1 MVIREL
7 LQFQMYILH
16 FLKAINKIFYHFIQ
30 TTLYKHVL
38 FFFLLIAIIS
48 LYKSNRSDT
57 MVNVEFKNVCKYY
70 KVGEVSTK
78 ALDKASFTIDEGEL
92 VTIVGPSGSGKSTCL
107 NILGGMD
114 SATSGTVLCNGKEVS
129 KFTEKELINYR
140 KNNIGFVF
148 QFYNLIQN
156 LTVIENLELAASRT
170 NDKKDLDK
178 LLEQVGLLSKKD
190 NFPSQLSGGE
200 QQRVS
205 IARALAKSP
214 NLLLCD
220 EPTGA
225 LDYESSKQVLKLIEE
240 TNKKYNVT
248 TIIITHNEAITP
260 MADKIIKFKNGK
272 VESIKKNK
280 KRASIDDL
288 EW

>member
-1 MVIREL
+1 MFKE
-7 LQFQMYILH
+7 
-16 FLKAINKIFYHFIQ
+16 NKSY
-30 TTLYKHVL
+30 
-38 FFFLLIAIIS
+38 
-48 LYKSNRSDT
+48 
-57 MVNVEFKNVCKYY
+57 VEFKNVCKTYQ
-70 KVGEVSTK
+70 VGEVATK
-78 ALDKASFTIDEGEL
+78 ALDNVSFEIEEGEL

-114 SATSGTVLCNGKEVS
+114 HVTSGTVISNKMKLSSLDDKKLVS
-129 KFTEKELINYR
+129 YR

-170 NDKKDLDK
+170 TIKKDLDK
-178 LLEQVGLLSKKD
+178 LLEQVGLLAKKN

-214 NLLLCD
+214 TLLLCD

-240 TNKKYNVT
+240 TNKTYGVT

-260 MADKIIKFKNGK
+260 FSDKVIKFKSGK
-272 VESIKKNK
+272 VVGIEKNK
-280 KRASIDDL
+280 KRVSIDDL

>member
-1 MVIREL
+1 MA
-7 LQFQMYILH
+7 Y
-16 FLKAINKIFYHFIQ
+16 
-30 TTLYKHVL
+30 
-38 FFFLLIAIIS
+38 
-48 LYKSNRSDT
+48 
-57 MVNVEFKNVCKYY
+57 VEFKNVSKLYQ
-70 KVGEVSTK
+70 VGEVATK
-78 ALDKASFTIDEGEL
+78 ALNDVSFTIDEGEL

-114 SATSGTVLCNGKEVS
+114 SVSSGTVIFNGDDIS
-129 KFTEKELINYR
+129 KFNDKQLIAYR
-140 KNNIGFVF
+140 KKNIGFVF

-156 LTVIENLELAASRT
+156 LTVKENLELADSRT
-170 NDKKDLDK
+170 SVKQDLDK
-178 LLEQVGLLSKKD
+178 LLDQVGLLAKKD

-205 IARALAKSP
+205 LARALAKSP
-214 NLLLCD
+214 KLLLCD

-260 MADKIIKFKNGK
+260 MSDKVIKFKNGH
-272 VESIKKNK
+272 VISIEHNVN
-280 KRASIDDL
+280 RASIDDI

>member
-1 MVIREL
+1 MA
-7 LQFQMYILH
+7 Y
-16 FLKAINKIFYHFIQ
+16 
-30 TTLYKHVL
+30 
-38 FFFLLIAIIS
+38 
-48 LYKSNRSDT
+48 
-57 MVNVEFKNVCKYY
+57 VEFKNVSKTYQ
-70 KVGEVSTK
+70 VGEVSTK
-78 ALDKASFTIDEGEL
+78 ALNNVSFKIDEGEL

-114 SATSGTVLCNGKEVS
+114 NADNGTVISHEMEISEFNEKQLVS
-129 KFTEKELINYR
+129 YR

-156 LTVIENLELAASRT
+156 LTVMENLELAASRT
-170 NDKKDLDK
+170 IEKVDLNE
-178 LLEQVGLLSKKD
+178 LLKQVGLLNKKD

-214 NLLLCD
+214 TLLLCD

-225 LDYESSKQVLKLIEE
+225 LDYESSKQVLKIIEK
-240 TNKKYNVT
+240 TNKIYGVT

-260 MADKIIKFKNGK
+260 FSDKIIKFKSGK
-272 VESIKKNK
+272 VVSVKKNK
-280 KRASIDDL
+280 KKVSIDDL

>member
-1 MVIREL
+1 MTR
-7 LQFQMYILH
+7 
-16 FLKAINKIFYHFIQ
+16 
-30 TTLYKHVL
+30 
-38 FFFLLIAIIS
+38 
-48 LYKSNRSDT
+48 
-57 MVNVEFKNVCKYY
+57 
-70 KVGEVSTK
+70 
-78 ALDKASFTIDEGEL
+78 
-92 VTIVGPSGSGKSTCL
+92 VGPSGSGKSTCL

-114 SATSGTVLCNGKEVS
+114 SVTEGQVFFDGKEIS
-129 KFTEKELINYR
+129 KYNDKQLIAYR

-156 LTVIENLELAASRT
+156 LTVKENLELAASRT
-170 NDKKDLDK
+170 DKKQNLDK
-178 LLEQVGLLSKKD
+178 ILEQVGLLEKKD

-205 IARALAKSP
+205 LARALAKAP

-260 MADKIIKFKNGK
+260 MSDRVIKFKSDK
-272 VESIKKNK
+272 VVNVEKNK
-280 KRASIDDL
+280 KRKSIDEL

>member
-1 MVIREL
+1 MS
-7 LQFQMYILH
+7 Y
-16 FLKAINKIFYHFIQ
+16 
-30 TTLYKHVL
+30 
-38 FFFLLIAIIS
+38 
-48 LYKSNRSDT
+48 
-57 MVNVEFKNVCKYY
+57 VEFKNVCKTYQ
-70 KVGEVSTK
+70 VGEVATK
-78 ALDKASFTIDEGEL
+78 ALDNVSFEIEEGEL

-114 SATSGTVLCNGKEVS
+114 HVTSGTVISNKMKLSSLDDKKLVS
-129 KFTEKELINYR
+129 YR

-170 NDKKDLDK
+170 TIKKDLDK
-178 LLEQVGLLSKKD
+178 LLEQVGLLSKKN

-214 NLLLCD
+214 TLLLCD

-240 TNKKYNVT
+240 TNKTYGVT

-260 MADKIIKFKNGK
+260 FSDKVIKFKSGK
-272 VESIKKNK
+272 VVGIEKNK
-280 KRASIDDL
+280 KRVSIDDL

>member
-1 MVIREL
+1 MS
-7 LQFQMYILH
+7 Y
-16 FLKAINKIFYHFIQ
+16 
-30 TTLYKHVL
+30 
-38 FFFLLIAIIS
+38 
-48 LYKSNRSDT
+48 
-57 MVNVEFKNVCKYY
+57 VEFKNVCKTYQ
-70 KVGEVSTK
+70 VGEVATK
-78 ALDKASFTIDEGEL
+78 ALDNVSFEIEEGEL

-114 SATSGTVLCNGKEVS
+114 HVTSGTVISNKMKLSSLDDKKLVS
-129 KFTEKELINYR
+129 YR

-170 NDKKDLDK
+170 TIKKDLDK
-178 LLEQVGLLSKKD
+178 LLEQVGLLSKKN

-214 NLLLCD
+214 TLLLCD

-240 TNKKYNVT
+240 TNKTYGVT

-260 MADKIIKFKNGK
+260 FSDKVIKFKSGK
-272 VESIKKNK
+272 VVSIEKNK
-280 KRASIDDL
+280 KKVSIDDL

>member
-1 MVIREL
+1 MS
-7 LQFQMYILH
+7 Y
-16 FLKAINKIFYHFIQ
+16 
-30 TTLYKHVL
+30 
-38 FFFLLIAIIS
+38 
-48 LYKSNRSDT
+48 
-57 MVNVEFKNVCKYY
+57 VEFKNVCKTYQ
-70 KVGEVSTK
+70 VGEVATK
-78 ALDKASFTIDEGEL
+78 ALDNVSFEIEEGEL

-114 SATSGTVLCNGKEVS
+114 HVTSGTVISNKMKLSSLDDKKLVS
-129 KFTEKELINYR
+129 YR

-170 NDKKDLDK
+170 TIKKDLDK
-178 LLEQVGLLSKKD
+178 LLEQVGLLAKKN

-214 NLLLCD
+214 TLLLCD

-240 TNKKYNVT
+240 TNKTYGVT

-260 MADKIIKFKNGK
+260 FSDKIIKFKSGK
-272 VESIKKNK
+272 VVSIEKNK
-280 KRASIDDL
+280 KKVSIDDL

>member
-1 MVIREL
+1 MA
-7 LQFQMYILH
+7 Y
-16 FLKAINKIFYHFIQ
+16 
-30 TTLYKHVL
+30 
-38 FFFLLIAIIS
+38 
-48 LYKSNRSDT
+48 
-57 MVNVEFKNVCKYY
+57 VEFKNVCRYY
-70 KVGEVSTK
+70 QVGEVVTK
-78 ALDKASFTIDEGEL
+78 ALNNASFSIDEGEL

-107 NILGGMD
+107 NILGCMD
-114 SATSGTVLCNGKEVS
+114 KATKGTVILNGSEIT
-129 KFTEKELINYR
+129 KFNDKQLMLHR
-140 KNNIGFVF
+140 KNSIGFVF

-156 LTVIENLELAASRT
+156 LTVKENLELAASRT
-170 NDKKDLDK
+170 NDKKDLDE
-178 LLEQVGLLSKKD
+178 LLKQVGLLNKKD

-205 IARALAKSP
+205 LARALAKSP

-248 TIIITHNEAITP
+248 TIIVTHNDAITP
-260 MADKIIKFKNGK
+260 MSDKIIKFKNGQVIS
-272 VESIKKNK
+272 VEKNK
-280 KRASIDDL
+280 KRASIDTL

>member
-1 MVIREL
+1 MA
-7 LQFQMYILH
+7 Y
-16 FLKAINKIFYHFIQ
+16 
-30 TTLYKHVL
+30 
-38 FFFLLIAIIS
+38 
-48 LYKSNRSDT
+48 
-57 MVNVEFKNVCKYY
+57 VEFKNVSKYY
-70 KVGEVSTK
+70 QLGEVTTK
-78 ALDKASFTIDEGEL
+78 ALDNVSFEIEEGEL
-92 VTIVGPSGSGKSTCL
+92 VTIVGPSGSGKSTAL

-114 SATSGTVLCNGKEVS
+114 NVTSGTVLSNGLEIS
-129 KFTEKELINYR
+129 KFNDKALILYR

-156 LTVIENLELAASRT
+156 LTVKENLELAASRT
-170 NDKKDLDK
+170 TIKKDLDE
-178 LLEQVGLLSKKD
+178 LLTQVGLLGKKN

-214 NLLLCD
+214 TLLLCD

-225 LDYESSKQVLKLIEE
+225 LDYESSKQVLRLIEE
-240 TNKKYNVT
+240 TNKKYGVT

-260 MADKIIKFKNGK
+260 FSDKVIKFKSGK
-272 VESIKKNK
+272 VVDIEKNAN
-280 KRASIDDL
+280 RVSIDDL

>member
-1 MVIREL
+1 MS
-7 LQFQMYILH
+7 Y
-16 FLKAINKIFYHFIQ
+16 
-30 TTLYKHVL
+30 
-38 FFFLLIAIIS
+38 
-48 LYKSNRSDT
+48 
-57 MVNVEFKNVCKYY
+57 VEFKNVCKTYQ
-70 KVGEVSTK
+70 VGEVATK
-78 ALDKASFTIDEGEL
+78 ALDNVSFEIEEGEL

-114 SATSGTVLCNGKEVS
+114 HVTSGTVISNKMKLSSLDDKKLVS
-129 KFTEKELINYR
+129 YR

-170 NDKKDLDK
+170 TIKKDLDK
-178 LLEQVGLLSKKD
+178 LLEQVGLLAKKN

-214 NLLLCD
+214 TLLLCD

-240 TNKKYNVT
+240 TNKTYGVT

-260 MADKIIKFKNGK
+260 FSDKVIKFKSGK
-272 VESIKKNK
+272 VVGIEKNK
-280 KRASIDDL
+280 KRVSIDDL

>member
-1 MVIREL
+1 MA
-7 LQFQMYILH
+7 Y
-16 FLKAINKIFYHFIQ
+16 
-30 TTLYKHVL
+30 
-38 FFFLLIAIIS
+38 
-48 LYKSNRSDT
+48 
-57 MVNVEFKNVCKYY
+57 VEFKNVY
-70 KVGEVSTK
+70 KNYQVGEVETK
-78 ALDKASFTIDEGEL
+78 ALNNASFKIDEGEL

-107 NILGGMD
+107 NILGCMD
-114 SATSGTVLCNGKEVS
+114 KATKGTVTLDGNEISSFNDKQ
-129 KFTEKELINYR
+129 LMLHR
-140 KNNIGFVF
+140 KNSIGFVF

-170 NDKKDLDK
+170 SEKKDLDS
-178 LLEQVGLLSKKD
+178 LLKQVGLLSKKN

-248 TIIITHNEAITP
+248 TIIVTHNDAITP
-260 MADKIIKFKNGK
+260 MSDKIIKFKNGQ
-272 VESIKKNK
+272 VISVKKNK
-280 KRASIDDL
+280 TRASIDTL

>member
-1 MVIREL
+1 MA
-7 LQFQMYILH
+7 Y
-16 FLKAINKIFYHFIQ
+16 
-30 TTLYKHVL
+30 
-38 FFFLLIAIIS
+38 
-48 LYKSNRSDT
+48 
-57 MVNVEFKNVCKYY
+57 VEFKNVCKTYQ
-70 KVGEVSTK
+70 VGEVSTK
-78 ALDKASFTIDEGEL
+78 ALDKVSFEIDEGEL

-114 SATSGTVLCNGKEVS
+114 NANSGTVITNGMEIS
-129 KFTEKELINYR
+129 NFSDKELISYR

-156 LTVIENLELAASRT
+156 LTVMENLELAASRT
-170 NDKKDLDK
+170 KKKMDLDK
-178 LLEQVGLLSKKD
+178 LLDQVGLLDKKN

-205 IARALAKSP
+205 IARALAKAP
-214 NLLLCD
+214 TLLLCD

-225 LDYESSKQVLKLIEE
+225 LDYESSKQVLKLIEK
-240 TNKKYNVT
+240 TNKTYGVT

-260 MADKIIKFKNGK
+260 FSDKVIKFKSGR
-272 VESIKKNK
+272 VVSIEKNK
-280 KRASIDDL
+280 KRKSIDDL

>member
-1 MVIREL
+1 M
-7 LQFQMYILH
+7 
-16 FLKAINKIFYHFIQ
+16 
-30 TTLYKHVL
+30 
-38 FFFLLIAIIS
+38 
-48 LYKSNRSDT
+48 
-57 MVNVEFKNVCKYY
+57 
-70 KVGEVSTK
+70 
-78 ALDKASFTIDEGEL
+78 
-92 VTIVGPSGSGKSTCL
+92 TIVGPSGSGKSTCL

-114 SATSGTVLCNGKEVS
+114 SVTEGQVFFDGKEIS
-129 KFTEKELINYR
+129 KYNDKQLIAYR

-156 LTVIENLELAASRT
+156 LTVKENLELAASRT
-170 NDKKDLDK
+170 DKKQNLDK
-178 LLEQVGLLSKKD
+178 ILEQVGLLEKRD

-205 IARALAKSP
+205 LARALAKAP

-260 MADKIIKFKNGK
+260 MSDRVIKFKSGK
-272 VESIKKNK
+272 VVNVEKNK
-280 KRASIDDL
+280 KRKSIDEL